1 MLVARPFRAQV
12 DIGEDEPIIEIP
24 IDPFLD
30 TVMTTWISMQNEG
43 RKELDATFEKYDE
56 NGDGMLSLEEFTSTH
71 AAFLLLVPGC
81 ASCSCVVMR
90 ACADPGLLPMP
101 HHHPPI
107 HRTPFRFPRVR
118 DISRQRPTCVT
129 TLVVRCC

>member
-56 NGDGMLSLEEFTSTH
+56 NG
-71 AAFLLLVPGC
+71 
-81 ASCSCVVMR
+81 
-90 ACADPGLLPMP
+90 
-101 HHHPPI
+101 
-107 HRTPFRFPRVR
+107 
-118 DISRQRPTCVT
+118 
-129 TLVVRCC
+129 